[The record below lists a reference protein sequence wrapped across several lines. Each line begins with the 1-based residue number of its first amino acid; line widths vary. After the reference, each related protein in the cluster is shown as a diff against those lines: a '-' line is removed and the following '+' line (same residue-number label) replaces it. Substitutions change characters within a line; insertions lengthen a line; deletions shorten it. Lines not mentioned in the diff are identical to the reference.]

1 MPDPSVL
8 MKPSSGMC
16 NMRCDYCFYCDEM
29 QKREQ
34 ESYGFM
40 SEETLKNVIRRTMVH
55 ARRQV
60 NYAYQG
66 GEPALRGLDFFRKAV
81 EFQNKYN
88 RRGIQ
93 VHNAFQTNGSLLD
106 EEWCRFLAE
115 NHFLVGLSV
124 DGTKETHD
132 ACRHDKKGN
141 GTYDV
146 VIKAAELMDAYGV
159 EYNILTVVTEKT
171 AGQIEEI
178 YKAYS
183 RRGWNYQQYIACLDP
198 LGEGH
203 QKTEYAISPE
213 NYGRFLTR
221 LFDLWYKDWQ
231 KNRQPYIRQFENYI
245 ALLMGYYPEAC
256 DQRGECGIQ
265 YVVEADGSAY
275 PCDFYMLDEYRL
287 GNFNENTME
296 EMDKRRQETG
306 FIKRSRQLDPQCR
319 ECPYFFLCRGGCQR
333 YRDPVEGSDY
343 YKNYF
348 CLAYKIFFEHCM
360 DRIKDMAKTGMKR

>member
-1 MPDPSVL
+1 
-8 MKPSSGMC
+8 
-16 NMRCDYCFYCDEM
+16 
-29 QKREQ
+29 
-34 ESYGFM
+34 
-40 SEETLKNVIRRTMVH
+40 MV
-55 ARRQV
+55 
-60 NYAYQG
+60 
-66 GEPALRGLDFFRKAV
+66 PL
-81 EFQNKYN
+81 
-88 RRGIQ
+88 
-93 VHNAFQTNGSLLD
+93 
-106 EEWCRFLAE
+106 LAE

-245 ALLMGYYPEAC
+245 AL
-256 DQRGECGIQ
+256 
-265 YVVEADGSAY
+265 
-275 PCDFYMLDEYRL
+275 
-287 GNFNENTME
+287 
-296 EMDKRRQETG
+296 
-306 FIKRSRQLDPQCR
+306 
-319 ECPYFFLCRGGCQR
+319 
-333 YRDPVEGSDY
+333 
-343 YKNYF
+343 
-348 CLAYKIFFEHCM
+348 
-360 DRIKDMAKTGMKR
+360 

>member
-55 ARRQV
+55 AQRQV

-171 AGQIEEI
+171 AAGIDEI

-213 NYGRFLTR
+213 TYGRFLTR

-265 YVVEADGSAY
+265 YVVEADGSVY

-306 FIKRSRQLDPQCR
+306 FIKRSHQLDPQCR

-333 YRDPVEGSDY
+333 YRDPVEGSNY

-348 CLAYKIFFEHCM
+348 CQAYKSFFEHCM
-360 DRIKDMAKTGMKR
+360 DRMKNVAKTGMRR